1 MVSKL
6 KSIWDQVLINL
17 EPIVNDKAVFDN
29 FISVSS
35 LVSLDGNIATVSVPS
50 KFSKEIIVHKYLEL
64 IDHELAKITE
74 TNYKCVIKEENE
86 LNVPVRGQFWG
97 DDSNDSPL
105 ESTNLNPQYTFDSFV
120 VGGYNKECYSA
131 ALTAATEPGK
141 FYNPLFIYGKSGIG
155 KTHLLHAIGNYVR
168 LKQPR
173 TFKILYTSSQ
183 DFMDDLHKS
192 FKEQNATEKL
202 KEKLKSID
210 VLLIDDIQFLSG
222 NKASELF
229 FQIFNHLINS
239 RKQIVIT
246 SDRPPHEL
254 RGLEDRLVSRFA
266 SGLSVAI
273 QSPEFDT
280 SLKILKKKLEYLSLD
295 ENQIDEEVLNH
306 IALKYSSDI
315 RQLEGALNRL
325 IYYAITFKQQDHI
338 DMELAY
344 EAFKGLAPT
353 VSKRNEAV
361 SIEKIKTIVA
371 DYYNLSTTQLTSKVR
386 TNNIATARHIAMYLC
401 RSILDVPFIQ
411 IGQEFGGRDHSTVI
425 NACEKIE
432 KSLKTDDQYK
442 KAIDEL
448 KFMLK
453 TK

>member
-6 KSIWDQVLINL
+6 RNIWDQVLVNL
-17 EPIVNDKAVFDN
+17 RPIVNDDAVFDQ
-29 FISVSS
+29 FIAVSN
-35 LVSLDGNIATVSVPS
+35 LVSLEGSVATISVPS
-50 KFSKEIIVHKYLEL
+50 NFAREIIVHKYLEL
-64 IDHELAKITE
+64 MDHELAKITE
-74 TNYKCVIKEENE
+74 TNYKCVVKEENE
-86 LNVPVRGQFWG
+86 ISVNVKGQFWG
-97 DDSNDSPL
+97 EDLNESPL
-105 ESTNLNPQYTFDSFV
+105 EATNLNPQYTFDSYV
-120 VGGYNKECYSA
+120 VGAYNKECYSA

-155 KTHLLHAIGNYVR
+155 KTHILHSIGNYVR

-173 TFKILYTSSQ
+173 NFKILYTSSQ

-192 FKEQNATEKL
+192 FKENNATEKL
-202 KEKLKSID
+202 KDKLKSID

-222 NKASELF
+222 AKASDLF
-229 FQIFNHLINS
+229 FHIFNHLINS

-280 SLKILKKKLEYLSLD
+280 SLKILKKKLEYLNLGD
-295 ENQIDEEVLNH
+295 NQIDEEVLNH

-338 DMELAY
+338 DMDLAY

-353 VSKRNEAV
+353 VTKKNEAV
-361 SIEKIKTIVA
+361 SIDKIKNVVS
-371 DYYNLSTTQLTSKVR
+371 DYYNLAPSQLTSKVR

-401 RSILDVPFIQ
+401 RSILDVPFIT

-432 KSLKTDDQYK
+432 KSLKTDEQYK

>member
-29 FISVSS
+29 FIAISS
-35 LVSLDGNIATVSVPS
+35 LVSLEGNIATISVPS
-50 KFSKEIIVHKYLEL
+50 KFAKEIIVHKYLEL
-64 IDHELAKITE
+64 MDQELAKITE

-97 DDSNDSPL
+97 EDSDDSPL

-120 VGGYNKECYSA
+120 VGAYNKECYSA

-155 KTHLLHAIGNYVR
+155 KTHLLHSIGNYVR

-173 TFKILYTSSQ
+173 TFRILYTSSQ

-254 RGLEDRLVSRFA
+254 RVLEDRLVSRFA

-280 SLKILKKKLEYLSLD
+280 SLKILKKKIEYLNLD
-295 ENQIDEEVLNH
+295 SNQIDEEVLSH

-353 VSKRNEAV
+353 VTKKNEAV

-371 DYYNLSTTQLTSKVR
+371 DYYNLSTTQLVSKVR

-432 KSLKTDDQYK
+432 KSLKTDEQYK

>member
-17 EPIVNDKAVFDN
+17 EPIVNDKVVFDN
-29 FISVSS
+29 FISVSN

-50 KFSKEIIVHKYLEL
+50 KFAKEIIVHKYLEL

>member
-17 EPIVNDKAVFDN
+17 EPIVNDKVVFDN
-29 FISVSS
+29 FISVSN

-50 KFSKEIIVHKYLEL
+50 KFAKEIIVHKYLEL

-86 LNVPVRGQFWG
+86 LNVPVWGQFWG